1 MLPPMARQD
10 TPPPDPDGGETPQ
23 RDPEGPEPAG
33 ARLLAAARGGG
44 ARAWTAARAVGAR
57 LRPPVVRYGPLV
69 LLWLAGLG
77 LILSEFLT
85 YREIVAVTVVP
96 EGGITKGGEH
106 HGYALALLGLV
117 SLPMSFGAVIGRS
130 RPAALAVSVLG
141 GLALAIIAVFD
152 VRSLDDTGLIGR
164 TYDLA
169 EANPGPGFW
178 VSVACAV
185 VLLAGGLLLLRS
197 RVAAAREASD
207 ARRDER
213 RSRRSVET
221 EVPPPPDEPG
231 PEPGPTGSH
240 AAGARR
246 PSRRR

>member
-10 TPPPDPDGGETPQ
+10 TPPPDPEDGEAPDETAGES
-23 RDPEGPEPAG
+23 AG
-33 ARLLAAARGGG
+33 ARIRAAAGAAG
-44 ARAWTAARAVGAR
+44 ARAWATARAVGAHM
-57 LRPPVVRYGPLV
+57 RPPVVRYGPLV

-106 HGYALALLGLV
+106 HGYALALLGLA

-130 RPAALAVSVLG
+130 RPAALAVAVLG
-141 GLALAIIAVFD
+141 GLALAIIAIFD

-197 RVAAAREASD
+197 RVAAARAESD

-213 RSRRSVET
+213 RSRRAVET

-231 PEPGPTGSH
+231 PEPGSTGSR